1 MNDPL
6 VFSSLL
12 ARAQAQDLAWRP
24 FRPGVDIVTLYG
36 VVGETRAAALLRYEA
51 GAVIPRHD
59 HSGLEHILV
68 LQGSQEDD
76 RGVYPMGTLVVRGTG
91 MSHTVKSPE
100 GCVVLAMWDAP
111 VTFLAPDSAPDSAPD
126 VVPDLAPEPTEP

>member
-6 VFSSLL
+6 VFPSLL

-36 VVGETRAAALLRYEA
+36 VVGETRAAALLRYQA

-68 LQGSQEDD
+68 LQGTQEDD
-76 RGVYPMGTLVVRGTG
+76 RGVYPMGTLVVRGSG
-91 MSHTVKSPE
+91 MSHTVKSSE
-100 GCVVLAMWDAP
+100 GCVVLAMWDSP
-111 VTFLAPDSAPDSAPD
+111 VTFLAP
-126 VVPDLAPEPTEP
+126 EPTKANATKSE